1 MTSVVDPTAERDR
14 GREATRPG
22 HVPLRG
28 WKDVLVRTKRQM
40 KADDVPLLSAGVAFF
55 GLLALVPSLVALVS
69 VYGLVA
75 DPDQVG
81 RSIDDLLAAAPR
93 EVRSLVSSQ
102 LSDIVSGSPSGLR
115 LGVLLG
121 LVVALWSASSGIVHL
136 IGAVT
141 LAYDEEES
149 RGFVRLRGVA
159 LVLTVAAV
167 GVLAVVV
174 AGLIV
179 APAGLS
185 DSGAEGLGRALI
197 LVLRWPLLGLVGLAG
212 LAVLYRFG
220 PDRDAADWRWVT
232 PGSLLAVVV
241 WVLASIGFSVYVSR
255 FGSYNETYGSLG
267 AVVVLMLWLYISA
280 YVVIA
285 GAELNAELERQ
296 TRYDTT
302 RGRDEPLGRR
312 GAYAADTIGP
322 STSGGRS

>member
-1 MTSVVDPTAERDR
+1 MTEVVDTRVERDR
-14 GREATRPG
+14 GREATRPA

-55 GLLALVPSLVALVS
+55 GLLALVPALGALVS
-69 VYGLVA
+69 VYGLAA
-75 DPDQVG
+75 DPDQV
-81 RSIDDLLAAAPR
+81 RHNIDDLLAAAPD
-93 EVRSLVSSQ
+93 EVRRLVSSQ
-102 LSDIVSGSPSGLR
+102 LSDIVSGSPSGLK
-115 LGVLLG
+115 LGVLVG
-121 LVVALWSASSGIVHL
+121 LVVALWSASSAIVHL

-149 RGFVRLRGVA
+149 RGFVRLRGLA

-167 GVLAVVV
+167 AVLALVI

-179 APAGLS
+179 VPAS
-185 DSGAEGLGRALI
+185 MSSQGAEGVGRAFI
-197 LVLRWPLLGLVGLAG
+197 LVLRWPLLGLIGLAA
-212 LAVLYRFG
+212 LALLYRLG

-241 WVLASIGFSVYVSR
+241 WVIASIGFSIYTSN
-255 FGSYNETYGSLG
+255 FGRYNETYGSLG

-296 TRYDTT
+296 TRADTT
-302 RGRDEPLGRR
+302 RGRAEPLGRR
-312 GAYAADTIGP
+312 GAYAADTVGA
-322 STSGGRS
+322 STGKSR